1 METESKKGRVVRGVT
16 LRSLVVGTLGSVAI
30 GTGVPYVGM
39 MIYGERIAALMTTA
53 AALILFFYFVFL
65 LNALVG
71 ALRRQWMLTR
81 PELALIYIMWII
93 ATPIPERGL
102 TSFLLPHIT
111 SVIYYATPENNWDSL
126 FPFIPDWMIPHHD
139 FEQIKYFYEGA
150 PQGQGIPWELWLPP
164 LAWWLPFILALY
176 LAMIAIMV
184 ILRRQWIVNERLIY
198 PLVQVPLAMI
208 EDDGT
213 RPSLI
218 KPLFRNPLM
227 WAGFAITALIYS
239 NNRLSTYYP
248 FFERISLW
256 EGSLPLFRG
265 TVDVDF
271 GISFQL
277 VGFAYFINRNVAFSL
292 WFFYLFGVVQQGI
305 FNTVGIQRVDP
316 LFGVYSRH
324 ADSILTLQGFGAF
337 MVLVL
342 FGLWTARGHLYKV
355 FRRAFLRD
363 PGIDDQG
370 EIMSYRAAVFTLIG
384 SLLFMGVWLA
394 QSGLP
399 GWIVPI
405 YLFFA
410 FALFVAITRVVAE
423 GGLAWNYA
431 PMIASDFVAAG
442 FGTRALG
449 QSGIISLSFTYVWA
463 SDILTFVMASCANGL
478 KVAEETI
485 RSNRRMIFLAIMI
498 AIAVSIASS
507 IWMILTLA
515 YAHGGINT
523 DGFFFGWGAR
533 YPFENASARIQSLE
547 GPHWENWG
555 FAGTGAAAMGLLM
568 LARQRFL
575 WWPLHPLGL
584 PLSAVFGSAFFSVF
598 LGWLFKTAIVKFGG
612 VKMYVITRPFFIGII
627 LGQFATSGVWFVVHY
642 FVAVR

>member
-1 METESKKGRVVRGVT
+1 MIDDDES
-16 LRSLVVGTLGSVAI
+16 
-30 GTGVPYVGM
+30 
-39 MIYGERIAALMTTA
+39 
-53 AALILFFYFVFL
+53 
-65 LNALVG
+65 
-71 ALRRQWMLTR
+71 
-81 PELALIYIMWII
+81 
-93 ATPIPERGL
+93 
-102 TSFLLPHIT
+102 
-111 SVIYYATPENNWDSL
+111 
-126 FPFIPDWMIPHHD
+126 
-139 FEQIKYFYEGA
+139 
-150 PQGQGIPWELWLPP
+150 
-164 LAWWLPFILALY
+164 
-176 LAMIAIMV
+176 
-184 ILRRQWIVNERLIY
+184 
-198 PLVQVPLAMI
+198 
-208 EDDGT
+208 

-227 WAGFAITALIYS
+227 WAGFVITALIYS

-248 FFERISLW
+248 FIERISLW
-256 EGSLPLFRG
+256 GGYLPLFRD
-265 TVDVDF
+265 TVDVQF
-271 GISFQL
+271 SISFQL

-292 WFFYLFGVVQQGI
+292 WFFYLFGVVQQGV
-305 FNTVGIQRVDP
+305 FNTIGIQRVDP

-342 FGLWTARGHLYKV
+342 FGLWTARGHLYRV
-355 FRRAFLRD
+355 FRRAFLGD
-363 PGIDDQG
+363 PGVDDGG
-370 EIMSYRAAVFTLIG
+370 EIMSYRAAAFTLLG

-442 FGTRALG
+442 IGTRALG

-478 KVAEETI
+478 KMAEETI
-485 RSNRRMIFLAIMI
+485 RSNRRLIFLAIMI

-507 IWMILTLA
+507 IWTILTLA

-555 FAGTGAAAMGLLM
+555 FAGIGAAAMGLLM

-598 LGWLFKTAIVKFGG
+598 LGWLFKTAIVKYGG
-612 VKMYVITRPFFIGII
+612 VKLYVATRPFFIGVI
-627 LGQFATSGVWFVVHY
+627 LGQFATSGVWFVIHY
-642 FVAVR
+642 FIAVR

>member
-1 METESKKGRVVRGVT
+1 MEAESKTGRVARGVT
-16 LRSLVVGTLGSVAI
+16 PRSLVVGTIGSAAI

-39 MIYGERIAALMTTA
+39 MLYGERIAALMTTA

-65 LNALVG
+65 LNSLVG

-126 FPFIPDWMIPHHD
+126 FPFIPGWMIPHHD

-150 PQGQGIPWELWLPP
+150 PQGLGIPWELWLPP

-208 EDDGT
+208 EDDES

-227 WAGFAITALIYS
+227 WAGFAVTALIYS

-248 FFERISLW
+248 FIERISLW
-256 EGSLPLFRG
+256 GGYLPLFRD
-265 TVDVDF
+265 TVDVHF

-292 WFFYLFGVVQQGI
+292 WFFYLFGVFQQGI
-305 FNTVGIQRVDP
+305 FNTLGIQRVDP

-342 FGLWTARGHLYKV
+342 FGLWTARGHLYRV
-355 FRRAFLRD
+355 FRRAFTGDSR
-363 PGIDDQG
+363 IDDRG
-370 EIMSYRAAVFTLIG
+370 EIMSYRAAVFSLLG
-384 SLLFMGVWLA
+384 ALLFMGVWLG
-394 QSGLP
+394 QTGLP

-485 RSNRRMIFLAIMI
+485 RSNRRLVFLAIMI

-555 FAGTGAAAMGLLM
+555 FAGIGAAAMGLLM

-598 LGWLFKTAIVKFGG
+598 LGWLFKTAIVKYGG
-612 VKMYVITRPFFIGII
+612 VKMYVTTRPFFIGVI

-642 FVAVR
+642 FIAVR